1 MRVGATVGRLIE
13 AAPLMEATRHLGTH
27 RIPPAPPKKPRK
39 KQNEYTHTH
48 TAQWT

>member
-27 RIPPAPPKKPRK
+27 RIPIRPTEKAQKKAK
-39 KQNEYTHTH
+39 
-48 TAQWT
+48 